1 MTPDEENAALATPE
15 YWNSRYT
22 SSSSSSSSNG
32 GSGSGSTPTHEW
44 FRDYSSLK
52 PFFRRHF
59 FPHFRAENEPRIVH
73 LGSGDS
79 TVPYDLS
86 SEEGYTNQL
95 CVDFSH
101 TVVEMMTART
111 KAEAGIEW
119 RCADVRD
126 LSALLPD
133 ESVDVAFDKG
143 TLDAMIHGS
152 PWSPPEDV
160 LRNTGGYV
168 DEVHRIL
175 KPNGVFLYVTY
186 RQPHF
191 VKPLLNRD
199 GKWRVE
205 MEVLEHEKGGFEY
218 YGFVLRKK
226 AAVW

>member
-22 SSSSSSSSNG
+22 SSSSFSD
-32 GSGSGSTPTHEW
+32 GSTPTHEW
-44 FRDYSSLK
+44 FRHYSSLK
-52 PFFRRHF
+52 PFFQRHF
-59 FPHFRAENEPRIVH
+59 FSTYRPENEPRILH
-73 LGSGDS
+73 AGSGDS

-95 CVDFSH
+95 CVDFSQ
-101 TVVEMMTART
+101 TVVDMMRART
-111 KAEAGIEW
+111 KASSSGIEW
-119 RCADVRD
+119 QCADVRD

-133 ESVDVAFDKG
+133 ESIDVAFDKG

-160 LRNTGGYV
+160 LRNTGEYIL
-168 DEVHRIL
+168 EVQRVL
-175 KPNGVFLYVTY
+175 KPGGVFLYVTY
-186 RQPHF
+186 RQRHF
-191 VKPLLNRD
+191 VEPLLNRE

-205 MEVLEHEKGGFEY
+205 MEVLTDEKGGLEY

-226 AAVW
+226 AGGRAAMG